1 MVENVTR
8 NMSAKAVRMSRV
20 TFAAAVM
27 GLIWLSLDEF
37 TNVFFSAAW
46 VSAVTSVVMLFA
58 QFSDFK
64 FKSSGGTT
72 FGGDADGSD
81 A

>member
-20 TFAAAVM
+20 TFTAAVM
-27 GLIWLSLDEF
+27 GLIWLTLDEF
-37 TNVFFSAAW
+37 TDVFFSAGW
-46 VSAVTSVVMLFA
+46 VSGVTSVAMLFA

-64 FKSSGGTT
+64 FKAQGVEV
-72 FGGDADGSD
+72 FDGDSE
-81 A
+81 